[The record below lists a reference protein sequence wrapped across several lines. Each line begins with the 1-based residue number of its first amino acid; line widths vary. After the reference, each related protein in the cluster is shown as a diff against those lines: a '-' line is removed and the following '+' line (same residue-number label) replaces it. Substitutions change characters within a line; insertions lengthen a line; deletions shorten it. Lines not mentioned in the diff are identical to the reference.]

1 MDTNLTTQPL
11 VSIMMA
17 TYNRASF
24 IREAIDSALTQ
35 SYTNWELIVLDD
47 ASTDDTATIVRNYA
61 AHDARI
67 IYAPAER
74 NLGIA
79 KNRNRGF
86 ALMHSDLV
94 AVLDSDDLWHDPKK
108 LAKQV
113 AYLADSPACVL
124 VGTNV
129 RTIDEH
135 GNALST
141 FMYETDDTLIRA
153 HMLRRNQFTHSSVLF
168 RAAPLRGA
176 AAPYPEYL
184 LIGEDYALFLELGT
198 HGTLANLPDIMTSYR
213 IHAGGIT
220 KQRAL
225 LGARSHLALL
235 RAYSNR
241 YPHAFSAY
249 IKAYLRILK
258 SFF

>member
-1 MDTNLTTQPL
+1 MTQNTPLPL

-17 TYNRASF
+17 TYNRANF
-24 IREAIDSALTQ
+24 IREAIESVLRQ
-35 SYTNWELIVLDD
+35 SYQNWELIVLDD

-61 AHDARI
+61 AHDPRI

-86 ALMHSDLV
+86 ALMHGDFV
-94 AVLDSDDLWHDPKK
+94 AVLDSDDLWNNPEK
-108 LAKQV
+108 LTKQV
-113 AYLADSPACVL
+113 AYLTENPTCVL

-135 GNALST
+135 SDALGT
-141 FMYETDDTLIRA
+141 FLYETADNAIRDQ
-153 HMLRRNQFTHSSVLF
+153 MLRRNQFTHSSVLF

-184 LIGEDYALFLELGT
+184 IIGEDYALFLELGT
-198 HGTLANLPDIMTSYR
+198 HGTFANLPDIATSYR
-213 IHAGGIT
+213 VHAGGIT

-225 LGARSHLALL
+225 LGARSHLALVKTY
-235 RAYSNR
+235 RNK
-241 YPHAFSAY
+241 YPHAFSAL

-258 SFF
+258 SIF